1 MQPFPSHRPRRAF
14 VACLATLALVS
25 IAASAQSAAPAS
37 APATH
42 TSTPAAPFDVV
53 ITGGHILDG
62 TGSPWYA
69 SDIGIRAG
77 KIAAIARLDGQPR
90 RQTLDAHGQIV
101 APGFI
106 DMLGQS
112 ELNLLVDPRVP
123 SKIFQGITTE
133 ITGEGDSVAPLNAAL
148 IADNQSDYQ
157 HLGITPDWTTLGEYF
172 ARLERQG
179 IGINFA
185 TYVGETGIR
194 RIVLGEGDVQPTP
207 AQLDKM
213 RSLVRQAMLDGAMGL
228 STSLQYAP
236 APYAKTAE
244 IAALATVAA
253 QYGGIYATHVR
264 SESDEILAALDEAAA
279 IGRQAHTSVEIW
291 HLKAAGHANW
301 GRMPQIVARIDQLRA
316 QGLDIAADTYAY
328 TAWGNPLS
336 AFIPPWAHAGGT
348 NAMLARLKD
357 PATRARIRADMLQK
371 HSSWDNEWQEISGP
385 QDILITDVGNPALR
399 PLLGQRLAQIAADW
413 HEDPIDAL
421 CDLLLKD
428 HADTE
433 AAVFAMSEP
442 DVELALRQPWVSID
456 NDAGGVSPEGILG
469 QQHTHPRAYGTFP
482 RILRKYVRQQHL
494 LTLPDAIRK
503 FSALPAERLRL
514 SDRGVLK
521 LGLAADIVVFD
532 PATIQDRATY
542 ENPNQLSTGMD
553 FVLVNGVPV
562 IAHGKMTGA
571 LPGKVLRGPG
581 YHRSGH
587 HPSGNPQPAP

>member
-1 MQPFPSHRPRRAF
+1 MPLLPSHRPRRALAF
-14 VACLATLALVS
+14 FALLATLAP
-25 IAASAQSAAPAS
+25 IAAPAQPS
-37 APATH
+37 APAA
-42 TSTPAAPFDVV
+42 PAATPFDVV

-69 SDIGIRAG
+69 SDIGIRSG
-77 KIAAIARLDGQPR
+77 RIAAIGKLDGQPR
-90 RQTLDAHGQIV
+90 RQTIDAHGQIV

-112 ELNLLVDPRVP
+112 ELTLLVDPRVP

-157 HLGITPDWTTLGEYF
+157 HLGITPDWSTLGQYF
-172 ARLERQG
+172 ARLEHQG

-207 AQLDKM
+207 AQLDQM

-264 SESDEILAALDEAAA
+264 SEGDGILPSLDEAAA
-279 IGRQAHTSVEIW
+279 IGRQAHASVEIW

-316 QGLDIAADTYAY
+316 EGLDIAADTYAY

-348 NAMLARLKD
+348 DAMLARLKD
-357 PATRARIRADMLQK
+357 PATRARIRASLLQT
-371 HSSWDNEWQEISGP
+371 HSDWDNEWQEISGP
-385 QDILITDVGNPALR
+385 QDILITDVGDPALH
-399 PLLGQRLAQIAADW
+399 PLLGQRISQIAAAW

-428 HADTE
+428 HANTE

-442 DVELALRQPWVSID
+442 DVELALKQPWVSID
-456 NDAGGVSPEGILG
+456 NDAGGVSPDGLLG

-503 FSALPAERLRL
+503 FSALPAERLHL
-514 SDRGVLK
+514 GDRGVLK
-521 LGLAADIVVFD
+521 LGMAADIVVFD
-532 PATIQDRATY
+532 PATIQDHATY

-562 IAHGKMTGA
+562 IANGKMTGA

-581 YHRSGH
+581 YRR
-587 HPSGNPQPAP
+587 